1 MKLRVVN
8 VITYTDK
15 ITLVHP
21 RSANDGQTS
30 SLSKVQAH
38 TCICTWTVDVH
49 VHTCTCMTT
58 IIPQHKQHV
67 VLERVTDEGL
77 ELRVVAALERLVR
90 ALDLS
95 DGAQQRLFDR
105 HRLAA
110 HHLQTERLRQLALRR
125 LVVLFAVLYATKR
138 Q

>member
-1 MKLRVVN
+1 
-8 VITYTDK
+8 
-15 ITLVHP
+15 
-21 RSANDGQTS
+21 
-30 SLSKVQAH
+30 
-38 TCICTWTVDVH
+38 
-49 VHTCTCMTT
+49 MTT

-95 DGAQQRLFDR
+95 DGAEKRLFDR

-110 HHLQTERLRQLALRR
+110 NHLQPERLRQLALRR
-125 LVVLFAVLYATKR
+125 LVVLFAVLYVTQR
-138 Q
+138 QYSVCVECYINIHMCT